1 MTWDNTNTRHQPAA
15 FVDAVVRAQRASIA
29 AHGLDPC
36 TRAQAAAHEAGHV
49 LIGYA
54 IGEDILGA
62 RLMREG
68 DRWVGAN
75 RRDHPSYAAGLV
87 FGGADPARA
96 LRSSINSLAGFAGE
110 RVAGLSHPS
119 SSIDERM
126 LAKACAG
133 VVASA
138 WGGADGSVMAAV
150 GPLCLSVIVE
160 HRQAFDTI
168 RGHLCRTRRLTAAE
182 AARMLHGVRRIELPK
197 SAQGPCAEHRSLD
210 LAA

>member
-1 MTWDNTNTRHQPAA
+1 MTAWDNSNTSRQPAA
-15 FVDAVVRAQRASIA
+15 FVDAVAHVQRATIA
-29 AHGLDPC
+29 LHGRDPC
-36 TRAQAAAHEAGHV
+36 TQAQAAAHEAGHV
-49 LIGYA
+49 VVGYA

-68 DRWVGAN
+68 GRWVGAN

-87 FGGADPARA
+87 YGGADPARA
-96 LRSSINSLAGFAGE
+96 LRAAINSLAGFTGE

-138 WGGADGSVMAAV
+138 WGGADGSVLAAV
-150 GPLCLSVIVE
+150 GTLCLSVLMQ

-168 RGHLCRTRRLTAAE
+168 RSHLCRTRRLTAAE
-182 AARMLHGVRRIELPK
+182 AARMLRQVRRIELPI
-197 SAQGPCAEHRSLD
+197 GPFHPRGFH
-210 LAA
+210 